1 MKRYAPLLMIIIC
14 LMLMAGCGAKTS
26 ENTEDVSAAAASPS
40 VSLRDTIVY
49 YLTDTGYIVPVMKQ
63 IPWEEGIGKAAL
75 RQLVATDENTAQLA
89 EYGLNALLPEGVEF
103 DMRINDADGL
113 ATLNIKNLS
122 KLKDKQAEQNMITAV
137 VNTLVEFPRIEKV
150 KFLVNGSDKTLPHGT
165 SIKNPFKKCDLN
177 VEQDGNAS
185 DYKVTLYFR
194 EVNSDTIVPVTRYIA
209 YEPSVEAAVQE
220 LLKGPSDDSKLEN
233 CFPMGTELIDVNV
246 AYGDA
251 VINLSKEFE
260 NVMET
265 PDIERA
271 ALNTL
276 QLTCMQFNQVDR
288 IVLKSAGAEY
298 ESASL
303 ETMAYPVYANEI
315 D

>member
-1 MKRYAPLLMIIIC
+1 MKRYSPLLMIIIC

-26 ENTEDVSAAAASPS
+26 EGTEDVSASVSSPS

-49 YLTDTGYIVPVMKQ
+49 YLSDTGYIVPVMKQ

-75 RQLVATDENTAQLA
+75 RQLVATDENTAQLT

-103 DMRINDADGL
+103 DMRINDAEGL
-113 ATLNIKNLS
+113 ATLNIKNLP

-150 KFLVNGSDKTLPHGT
+150 KLLVNGSDKAMPHGT
-165 SIKNPFKKCDLN
+165 SIKNPFNKCDLN
-177 VEQDGNAS
+177 VEGDDAS

-209 YEPSVEAAVQE
+209 YEPSVEAALEE
-220 LLKGPSDDSKLEN
+220 LLKGPTDDSKLEN
-233 CFPMGTELIDVNV
+233 CFPIGTELIDVNV

-251 VINLSKEFE
+251 IINLSKEFE
-260 NVMET
+260 NIMET

-271 ALNTL
+271 ALSTL
-276 QLTCMQFNQVDR
+276 QLTCMQFEQVDR
-288 IVLKSAGAEY
+288 VVLKSAGEEY